1 MSGIGMKGKDGL
13 DSAAMALKQNW
24 STAMTIVSLTEFS

>member
-24 STAMTIVSLTEFS
+24 STAMTIVRLTKIS